1 MHRGSSIFLRN
12 GIHMVLSPEF
22 QNHRNHLCEI
32 LGLFTHCIAFFFP
45 HIPNR
50 HLSIGDKRLFSSIR
64 HLQGNTLFEFEFE
77 RRAFMTSAVSV
88 NGLFIVVP
96 SVDKSG
102 DVLNVYH
109 AKTGTYI
116 NCFTPKYNE
125 FSDAH
130 NLIPMPHDVS
140 VQVLSYRSLI

>member
-1 MHRGSSIFLRN
+1 MMSRFLN
-12 GIHMVLSPEF
+12 
-22 QNHRNHLCEI
+22 
-32 LGLFTHCIAFFFP
+32 
-45 HIPNR
+45 
-50 HLSIGDKRLFSSIR
+50 
-64 HLQGNTLFEFEFE
+64 LQGNTLFEFEFE

-140 VQVLSYRSLI
+140 VSSFKLQKVNGTTGGKDLQNKLNVH

>member
-1 MHRGSSIFLRN
+1 MMSRFLN
-12 GIHMVLSPEF
+12 
-22 QNHRNHLCEI
+22 
-32 LGLFTHCIAFFFP
+32 
-45 HIPNR
+45 
-50 HLSIGDKRLFSSIR
+50 
-64 HLQGNTLFEFEFE
+64 LQGNTLFEFEFE

-130 NLIPMPHDVS
+130 NLIPMPHDVGVS
-140 VQVLSYRSLI
+140 SFKLQKLDGTRLHSRRMRVARFGGHT